1 MRFPK
6 IPPNQNLRMNE
17 VGCFNEN
24 CHGYLKGKHELNI
37 RLKEM
42 VSEMDQMNEQLEE
55 EQAAR
60 SQLQQKLSKAL
71 AEGAGPR
78 KGLDLEGEGKRS

>member
-1 MRFPK
+1 
-6 IPPNQNLRMNE
+6 
-17 VGCFNEN
+17 
-24 CHGYLKGKHELNI
+24 
-37 RLKEM
+37 M